1 MAKRKTRSLNIPAKY
16 PDRADRMILGDGCIF
31 STDCRKTGLNNNI
44 LVVGGSGSGK
54 TVSIVEPFLL
64 ESFSRSIVCSVT
76 KRGIVNKFIPL
87 LQNRGYKILDLD
99 FVHPSRGNVCFDP
112 LDYINSF
119 ADISFLSQSII
130 SGTRRNHNP
139 DPYWDESAASLL
151 NALIAETLMLKDD
164 PTFADVLET
173 IDSLSISSRYDELVT
188 TDLDEKFK
196 FLESKDP
203 LNYASSNWRTFSN
216 LPVKTAGCVFSTLH
230 SIIDSTFTPELRVM
244 FRMRK
249 RLRFEQLANEKTA
262 LFITSSPVNPSINSF
277 ISLFYAQLF
286 KELFDYAENQ
296 PDGKLPV
303 PVHLIADDF
312 ATGCP
317 VPLKDILEMPIG
329 SQILFRH
336 GSKPHY
342 GQRYN
347 TFANAE
353 YQNVLREYE
362 KRVAKEFRLRQ
373 RVRSGQKANPENDD
387 ANRRHTAFLQ
397 EIFIRVPSEKSFVG
411 SVSAEE
417 PDLLAQLFEE

>member
-1 MAKRKTRSLNIPAKY
+1 M
-16 PDRADRMILGDGCIF
+16 
-31 STDCRKTGLNNNI
+31 
-44 LVVGGSGSGK
+44 GGSGSGK

-130 SGTRRNHNP
+130 SGTRRNRNP
-139 DPYWDESAASLL
+139 DLYWDESAASLL
-151 NALIAETLMLKDD
+151 NALIAETLMLKDN

-230 SIIDSTFTPELRVM
+230 SIIDSTFTPELRAM

-249 RLRFEQLANEKTA
+249 NSDLSSWPMKRQRFL
-262 LFITSSPVNPSINSF
+262 SHPVPSIPALTVS
-277 ISLFYAQLF
+277 SA
-286 KELFDYAENQ
+286 
-296 PDGKLPV
+296 
-303 PVHLIADDF
+303 
-312 ATGCP
+312 CS
-317 VPLKDILEMPIG
+317 MP
-329 SQILFRH
+329 
-336 GSKPHY
+336 KC
-342 GQRYN
+342 
-347 TFANAE
+347 
-353 YQNVLREYE
+353 LRNC
-362 KRVAKEFRLRQ
+362 
-373 RVRSGQKANPENDD
+373 SITQKASRTENCP
-387 ANRRHTAFLQ
+387 F
-397 EIFIRVPSEKSFVG
+397 PST
-411 SVSAEE
+411 
-417 PDLLAQLFEE
+417 